1 MKRPVALEGLLGIVS
16 LAALTVLDAGPV
28 GQIEAAH
35 AAGFDH
41 VGLRLQPLVAG
52 DRTIVGDDAAER
64 AVRDALARTGLRVL
78 EIGVFP
84 IAPETQVENWGPT
97 LAFSHRIGA
106 RYIVCPVEDAD
117 AARRVATLRTLAAL
131 AETCALVVLIEFNP
145 YSACRT
151 LAEAAAI
158 ARAVQRP
165 NVKLLVD
172 VLHLSR
178 SGGSPDDLRAYD
190 AADIPLVHFCDAPA
204 PQPSGSRSLDA
215 LRTESRTARLS
226 PGEGALWLDEL
237 LAVIVHDTAI
247 SVEAPSAAHAHLS
260 AAERARHALDATRR
274 VLARVGR

>member
-1 MKRPVALEGLLGIVS
+1 MGIVS

-28 GQIEAAH
+28 GQIEAAA

-52 DRTIVGDDAAER
+52 DRTIVGDAAAER
-64 AVRDALARTGLRVL
+64 AVAEALARTGIGVL

-84 IAPETQVENWGPT
+84 IRPETRVEDWGAT

-106 RYIVCPVEDAD
+106 RFIVCPVEDAD
-117 AARRVATLRTLAAL
+117 EARRVETLQRLAAL
-131 AETCALVVLIEFNP
+131 AETCALDVLIEFNP

-158 ARAVQRP
+158 ARAVGRA
-165 NVKLLVD
+165 NVRLLVD

-178 SGGSPDDLRAYD
+178 SGGSPDDLRAYNAD
-190 AADIPLVHFCDAPA
+190 DIPLVHFCDAPA
-204 PQPSGSRSLDA
+204 PPPVGSRTLDE

-226 PGEGALWLDEL
+226 PGEGALWLDDL
-237 LAVIVHDTAI
+237 LAVLGPDTAI
-247 SVEAPSAAHAHLS
+247 SVEAPSAAHAHLP
-260 AAERARHALDATRR
+260 AAARARHALDATRR
-274 VLARVGR
+274 VLARAGR